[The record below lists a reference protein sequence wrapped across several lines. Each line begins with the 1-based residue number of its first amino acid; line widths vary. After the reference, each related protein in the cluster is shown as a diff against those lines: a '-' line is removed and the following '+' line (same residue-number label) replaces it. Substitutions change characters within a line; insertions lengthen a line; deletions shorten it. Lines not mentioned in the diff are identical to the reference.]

1 MKKIISIVLAM
12 IMVFAIGATAFAA
25 TFTPSVEDP
34 HGAINARILE
44 DGEFIEGIIFGK
56 KCLIVTHISEADD
69 AIPELDEEMALLK
82 DVYKKLL
89 SGEMKIPYE
98 KAGFNSA
105 NMTLIDLYD
114 ATFLCQEHPIMLE
127 PEGVVIEITFKVNVP
142 AGKEVCVMTYKNGQW
157 IPAEEVTNN
166 GNGTVTCVF
175 EHLCPIA
182 FAVETGSGSGSTG
195 ESVPEANPNTGAPV
209 FFGTAALVCAAA
221 VVSFKR
227 K

>member
-1 MKKIISIVLAM
+1 MKKIISLVLAM

-25 TFTPSVEDP
+25 TFTPSIEDP
-34 HGAINARILE
+34 HGAINARIL
-44 DGEFIEGIIFGK
+44 DHGEFVEGIVFGK
-56 KCLIVTHISEADD
+56 KCLIVTHISEADN

-98 KAGFNSA
+98 KAGFNSE

-114 ATFLCQEHPIMLE
+114 ATFLCQEHPKMLE
-127 PEGVVIEITFKVNVP
+127 PEGVVIEITFKVNVD
-142 AGKEVCVMTYKNGQW
+142 AGENVCVMIYKNNEW
-157 IPAEEVTNN
+157 IPAESVKNN
-166 GNGTVTCVF
+166 GNNTVTCVF

-182 FAVETGSGSGSTG
+182 FAVETGEGSGP
-195 ESVPEANPNTGAPV
+195 SVPEANPSTGAPV

-221 VVSFKR
+221 IASFKR